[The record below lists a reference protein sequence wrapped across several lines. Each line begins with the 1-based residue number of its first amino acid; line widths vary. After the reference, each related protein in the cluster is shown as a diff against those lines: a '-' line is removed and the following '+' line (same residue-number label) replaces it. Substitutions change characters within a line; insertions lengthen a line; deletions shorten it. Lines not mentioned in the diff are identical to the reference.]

1 MLFFRRDLHRGSAGR
16 IPGSAGGGL
25 QELAHPLDGQ
35 QAEERGKNKS
45 TECASVS
52 DPGSGLDSIRSEY
65 PYPDLEFGS
74 RSRRAKMTHK
84 SRKNQ
89 EISCFEVLVFLF

>member
-1 MLFFRRDLHRGSAGR
+1 MLLFFRRDLHSGSAGR
-16 IPGSAGGGL
+16 IPRGAGGGL

-45 TECASVS
+45 TEYASVS
-52 DPGSGLDSIRSEY
+52 NPDPDWIRSVD
-65 PYPDLEFGS
+65 PYPDSGSVSDSRSGS

-84 SRKNQ
+84 SRTN
-89 EISCFEVLVFLF
+89 L

>member
-1 MLFFRRDLHRGSAGR
+1 MPFSVNKNKPFHLDFLFSFSKMSLNLLNILYVVVFFRRDLHSGSAGR
-16 IPGSAGGGL
+16 IPGGAGGGL

-52 DPGSGLDSIRSEY
+52 NPDSIRSVD
-65 PYPDLEFGS
+65 PYPDS
-74 RSRRAKMTHK
+74 
-84 SRKNQ
+84 
-89 EISCFEVLVFLF
+89 